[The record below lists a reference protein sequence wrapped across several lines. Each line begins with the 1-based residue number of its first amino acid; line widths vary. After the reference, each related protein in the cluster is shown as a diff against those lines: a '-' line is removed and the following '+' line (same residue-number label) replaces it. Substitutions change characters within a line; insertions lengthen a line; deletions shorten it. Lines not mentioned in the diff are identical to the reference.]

1 MNTDMNTEYEQVLR
15 EAEQVL
21 RVKATSTADRYMV
34 VLKQFSDFPT
44 RAVIIAKTNQWL
56 EAGQKGTTVRQK
68 HAAIRWLMKH
78 YPRHFDP
85 IDVQES
91 INYMGEIKAQEPEQS
106 VATPEQ
112 AEKVIAVSDSRV
124 SLLVA
129 LLYYHGLRVSDVT
142 KLKLSDFERTE
153 DGVVMGLRD
162 KKTEKLHKYKLFSGA
177 VDAFD
182 RYVNYQ
188 REDII
193 KSWGGNQEDGGYLF
207 LGAKGHLQ
215 TRSVQRLVK
224 NACEKAGFPD
234 LHCHSFR
241 HGCATAYAKAGASA
255 ATIKYALGHKSIS
268 SSMRYIHLNEDDLKP
283 VTEEVFG

>member
-1 MNTDMNTEYEQVLR
+1 MSAINEEYKKVLA

-21 RVKATSTADRYMV
+21 RVKATTTADRYMA
-34 VLKQFSDFPT
+34 VLVQFNDFPT

-56 EAGQKGTTVRQK
+56 EAGQKGTTIRQK

-91 INYMGEIKAQEPEQS
+91 INYMAEIKTQEPEQS
-106 VATPEQ
+106 VATPSQ
-112 AEKVIAVSDSRV
+112 AEKVISMSDSRV
-124 SLLVA
+124 SLLVS

-162 KKTEKLHKYKLFSGA
+162 KKTKKIHKYYLVKK
-177 VDAFD
+177 VTPVFD

-193 KSWGGNQEDGGYLF
+193 KEWGGNQEDGGYLF

-224 NACEKAGFPD
+224 KACEKAGFSN

-255 ATIKYALGHKSIS
+255 ATIKYAMGHKSIA
-268 SSMRYIHLNEDDLKP
+268 SSMRYIHLNEDDLQK
-283 VTEEVFG
+283 VSDKVFG